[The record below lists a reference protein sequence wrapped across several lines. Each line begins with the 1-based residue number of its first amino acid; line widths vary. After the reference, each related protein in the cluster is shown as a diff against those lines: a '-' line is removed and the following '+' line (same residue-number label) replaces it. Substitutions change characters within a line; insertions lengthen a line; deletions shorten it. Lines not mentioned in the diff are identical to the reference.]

1 MTFCLK
7 LCFRFPLFVV
17 SALIFGGEPIAA
29 VLRTLP
35 YTASTV
41 AVPVL
46 KSSVND
52 AGQSIRYPRDGTAE
66 VTMLRVKIPPGKT
79 TGWHTHP
86 VPGFA
91 YILSGTLTVVMRDGR
106 QIPFSAG
113 QGFAESVDLPHNG
126 KNLGTAPVDLVVV
139 FLGKKGH
146 SFVVKSEP

>member
-7 LCFRFPLFVV
+7 LCFRFPVFV

-29 VLRTLP
+29 VSRTLP

-66 VTMLRVKIPPGKT
+66 VTMLRVNRLRN
-79 TGWHTHP
+79 
-86 VPGFA
+86 FA
-91 YILSGTLTVVMRDGR
+91 TKPS
-106 QIPFSAG
+106 SN
-113 QGFAESVDLPHNG
+113 QGLRRP
-126 KNLGTAPVDLVVV
+126 
-139 FLGKKGH
+139 
-146 SFVVKSEP
+146 